1 MAVTIQEM
9 DVEVADRPPPAAA
22 PSSGTEP
29 KKDTKVTQ
37 ILEILRER
45 TYRLQAD

>member
-9 DVEVADRPPPAAA
+9 DVEVADSPPPAAA
-22 PSSGTEP
+22 PSSGAEP

-45 TYRLQAD
+45 TFRLQAD